1 MELSCD
7 TENWEEGGGQ
17 GGQGGRSMSWGRT
30 RALGSDRWMRRRGR
44 AVGTRNKQGTGDNK
58 PEELCRMSHTL
69 CRISRRVFLNVKLR
83 AIFAKMSLT
92 RRLSFVWVKRWSG
105 KAGFWTNLGSAEVGL
120 SRSRP
125 EYPDGETQSSL
136 SNPLLPQSQML
147 LYSFTNS
154 ISGIIWSPFN
164 YETPPDNAF
173 LLLQPPKYSIHTLIL
188 LDNKFY
194 YKVTIINLK

>member
-17 GGQGGRSMSWGRT
+17 GGQGGRSMSWGRP

-83 AIFAKMSLT
+83 AILAKMSLT

-147 LYSFTNS
+147 LYQLN
-154 ISGIIWSPFN
+154 IRN
-164 YETPPDNAF
+164 N
-173 LLLQPPKYSIHTLIL
+173 LLLAFSDLLSIMKLPLTMHFCYFNLLNIQYTLW
-188 LDNKFY
+188 FCS
-194 YKVTIINLK
+194 IINFTTKWQ